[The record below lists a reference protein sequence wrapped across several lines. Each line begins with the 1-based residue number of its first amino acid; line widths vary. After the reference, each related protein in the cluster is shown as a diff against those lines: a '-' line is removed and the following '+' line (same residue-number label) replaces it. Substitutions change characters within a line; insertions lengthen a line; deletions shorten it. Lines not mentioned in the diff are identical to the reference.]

1 VFVYHLFTCD
11 IVPFLLYLYLEIFY
25 CFVDI
30 AENDASGTRIPYF
43 RIPYSV
49 HPGDAML
56 GLGLHLPPDVSSRDD
71 EESEVSSRSVSVD
84 DGRSLTDVSSRS
96 GGDDES
102 NVQDVDRDSVGS
114 ESVRRPNVVRVS
126 QRDRR
131 SRELGRLSDV
141 EEDESSSMSS
151 EAVRVQ
157 EPSNRDQFGNVLR
170 PNAAASL
177 RLNLE
182 GVEVC

>member
-1 VFVYHLFTCD
+1 MC
-11 IVPFLLYLYLEIFY
+11 LYLEIFY

-30 AENDASGTRIPYF
+30 AENDVSGRRIPYF
-43 RIPYSV
+43 V

-56 GLGLHLPPDVSSRDD
+56 GLGLHPPSDVSSRDD
-71 EESEVSSRSVSVD
+71 EECRSSEVSSRSVAVD
-84 DGRSLTDVSSRS
+84 DDRRLTDVSSRS
-96 GGDDES
+96 GRDDEL

-141 EEDESSSMSS
+141 EEDDSSSMSS

-157 EPSNRDQFGNVLR
+157 EPSNREQFGNVLR

-177 RLNLE
+177 RLNVE